1 MRTQSLFY
9 SRFWLGGSGNE
20 IRKNGS
26 DAIVTAIYLAT
37 CPGSHMS
44 GIYYCPIPIIADE
57 TMISETRVKKVL
69 IILENLNFI
78 KYDHD
83 SKVVWVTTILTQGDW
98 GTINFN
104 AY

>member
-1 MRTQSLFY
+1 
-9 SRFWLGGSGNE
+9 
-20 IRKNGS
+20 
-26 DAIVTAIYLAT
+26 
-37 CPGSHMS
+37 MS

-83 SKVVWVTTILTQGDW
+83 SKVVWVTTMGEYQGNITNKKDKKYKSII
-98 GTINFN
+98 THISRFLI
-104 AY
+104 AF